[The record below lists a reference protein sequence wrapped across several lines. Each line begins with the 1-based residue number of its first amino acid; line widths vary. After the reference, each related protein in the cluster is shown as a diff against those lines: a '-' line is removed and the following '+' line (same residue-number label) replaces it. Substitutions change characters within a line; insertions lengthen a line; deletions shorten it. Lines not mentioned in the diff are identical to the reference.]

1 VIRNKSLH
9 VFFPGFP
16 GGSWL
21 QGPGGES
28 PRVGDQFRGIPEK
41 KQNPIGLLNPFF
53 EIIISVA

>member
-1 VIRNKSLH
+1 MF
-9 VFFPGFP
+9 FFPGFP